1 MADIYGRPPTASEEL
16 LIKAAEALGPDKSL
30 ANLDAAAKL
39 ILSNVVL
46 VAAVL
51 TGFGLFTDVATRLRE
66 QPELFGAAVSL
77 AILSAVLALAALIPI
92 PGRVDVDDL
101 QSIHDRFRALSIGRG
116 VLVALATLFLLLAIG
131 VAARGAL
138 LYLGESGPT
147 DPAIT
152 ISRSIVV
159 GESAPVLSATVTQAR
174 APSGAQAT
182 LLISAPSAGV
192 IHRATQ
198 VVGSSGDVS
207 LAATVAK
214 SPRET
219 FTLVYTLRTPDG
231 GLIEKRVDLE

>member
-1 MADIYGRPPTASEEL
+1 MTDIYGRPPTASEEL
-16 LIKAAEALGPDKSL
+16 LIKAADALGPDKSL

-51 TGFGLFTDVATRLRE
+51 TGFGLFTDAATRLRE
-66 QPELFGAAVSL
+66 QPELFAAAVGL
-77 AILSAVLALAALIPI
+77 AIVSAVFALAALIPI

-101 QSIHDRFRALSIGRG
+101 QSIHDRFRALSIARG
-116 VLVALATLFLLLAIG
+116 ILVAVAALSLLLAIG

-138 LYLGESGPT
+138 LYLGHGGPT

-152 ISRSIVV
+152 ISRTMVV

-182 LLISAPSAGV
+182 MLITAASGTV

-198 VVGSSGDVS
+198 VVGSSGDVN
-207 LAATVAK
+207 LTATVAK
-214 SPRET
+214 SPREA
-219 FTLVYTLRTPDG
+219 FTLLYTLRMPDG
-231 GLIEKRVDLE
+231 GSIEKKVDLE